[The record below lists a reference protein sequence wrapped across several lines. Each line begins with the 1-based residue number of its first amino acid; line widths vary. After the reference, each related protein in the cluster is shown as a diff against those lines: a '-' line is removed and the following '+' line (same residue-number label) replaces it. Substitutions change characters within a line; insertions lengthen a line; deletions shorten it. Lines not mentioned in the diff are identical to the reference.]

1 METHPN
7 IDVVVTGYADV
18 QTAYPKY
25 NMMLSQKRAQAVYT
39 MLVDEFNVD
48 PNRLSMDYKGDEE
61 QPFEIVNEWNRA
73 VVFYI
78 KPHDSSFTPSIED
91 KANDIKL
98 NSHESRRLKQ
108 TDNKETRSAY

>member
-1 METHPN
+1 
-7 IDVVVTGYADV
+7 
-18 QTAYPKY
+18 
-25 NMMLSQKRAQAVYT
+25 
-39 MLVDEFNVD
+39 
-48 PNRLSMDYKGDEE
+48 MDYKGDEE

-78 KPHDSSFTPSIED
+78 KPHESSFTPSVED

-98 NSHESRRLKQ
+98 NSHESRRLNQ